1 MYEIAIKVTREEL
14 AMLEEAVCFLM
25 PIKRG
30 ARLTR
35 LLKLRTKIAQE
46 LAMAIEQ
53 EEADGR

>member
-1 MYEIAIKVTREEL
+1 MYEIEIKVTREEL

-35 LLKLRTKIAQE
+35 LMKLRTKLAQE
-46 LAMAIEQ
+46 LAMVVEQ
-53 EEADGR
+53 EDTDGR

>member
-1 MYEIAIKVTREEL
+1 
-14 AMLEEAVCFLM
+14 MLEEAISFLM

-30 ARLTR
+30 PRLTR

>member
-1 MYEIAIKVTREEL
+1 MNEYEIKVTREEL
-14 AMLEEAVCFLM
+14 AMLEEALSFLM

-30 ARLTR
+30 PRLTR

-46 LAMAIEQ
+46 MAMAIEQ